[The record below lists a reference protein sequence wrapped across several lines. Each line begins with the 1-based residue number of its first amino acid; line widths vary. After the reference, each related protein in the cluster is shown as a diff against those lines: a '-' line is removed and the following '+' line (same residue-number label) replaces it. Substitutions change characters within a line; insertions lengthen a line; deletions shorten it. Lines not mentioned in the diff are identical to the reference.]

1 MEAGTLNSDRKI
13 KGETG
18 MLENGGWIWAEDPA
32 ETDSYA
38 EFYDTF
44 FYEQGTA
51 ELEISCDSNYAVYL
65 NGKLAAFGQYADFE
79 HYKVADRIN
88 LAPDCQKG
96 ENHFAV
102 VVWYFGAE
110 SSTYCI
116 GKAGLIFQIN
126 GEKGMLLHSGTQ
138 TACRRSKAYCSGA
151 GKKITSQLGFSFC
164 YDASAE
170 DEWKNGEGTGFSP
183 AVPVKKSM
191 RLYPRPNCRLEL
203 WDRVES
209 RLMDQAGQ
217 KSFLFDL
224 QREQAGFL
232 DLELTSAKRQRIVI
246 AYGEHL
252 REGHVARRIG
262 ERDFSVEYIC
272 KPGKNRYMNPF
283 RRLGCRYLE
292 VFCETPVEISYVGIR
307 PTMYPLRHTD
317 FAPSDPLD
325 RQIYQICV
333 RSLELCL
340 HEHYEDCPW
349 REQAFYTLDSRNQ
362 MLCGYIAFREYR
374 AARAGLLLF
383 AQDRT
388 EDQLLSICCP
398 KDQGFCIPSFS
409 LHYFTAVDEYT
420 EYSADISLAQEV
432 YEKLCSVLQVFL
444 NHIRNGLVP
453 PFAGK
458 NYWNFYEWRA
468 GMDGGPETPAEP
480 DLILNCLLVLALEH
494 MASISSAL
502 HKNSAEYSA
511 LADRLRKNIR
521 VAFLRPQTGLYSNF
535 IRTDLFSELGNALA
549 VLCGASCGDEAN
561 EIAQKMMRGNSGL
574 LPATLSMNGFVFDAL
589 LRADRAAAQ
598 PFIRS
603 RIRSQYKKM
612 LDCGA
617 TTAWEDEEGAAAFD
631 GAGSLC
637 HGWSALPVYYYYLF
651 EV

>member
-1 MEAGTLNSDRKI
+1 
-13 KGETG
+13 
-18 MLENGGWIWAEDPA
+18 MLEKSAWIWAEDPA
-32 ETDSYA
+32 EADSYA

-79 HYKVADRIN
+79 HYKVADRID

-126 GEKGMLLHSGTQ
+126 GENGVLLRSGPQ
-138 TACRRSKAYCSGA
+138 TACRRSRAYRSGA
-151 GKKITSQLGFSFC
+151 QKRITGQLGFSFC

-170 DEWKNGEGTGFSP
+170 DEWKNGRGTGFSP
-183 AVPVKKSM
+183 ALPVKKSM
-191 RLYPRPNCRLEL
+191 QLYPRPNRKLEL

-209 RLMDQAGQ
+209 KQIERVGQ
-217 KSFLFDL
+217 KRFLFDL
-224 QREQAGFL
+224 QQEQAGFL
-232 DLELTSAKRQRIVI
+232 ELELISAERQKIVI

-272 KPGKNRYMNPF
+272 RPGKNHYMNPF

-292 VFCETPVEISYVGIR
+292 IFCEAPAEISYAGIR
-307 PTMYPLRHTD
+307 PTMYPLRRTD
-317 FAPSDPLD
+317 FVPSDPLD

-349 REQAFYTLDSRNQ
+349 REQAFYTMDSRNQ
-362 MLCGYIAFREYR
+362 MLCGYIAFQEYR
-374 AARAGLLLF
+374 AARAGILLF

-398 KDQGFCIPSFS
+398 KDPGFCIPSFS

-420 EYSADISLAQEV
+420 KYSADTSLAQEV
-432 YEKLCSVLQVFL
+432 YEKLRSVLQVFL
-444 NHIRNGLVP
+444 NRIQDGLVS
-453 PFAGK
+453 PFTGK
-458 NYWNFYEWRA
+458 NYWNFYEWRT
-468 GMDGGPETPAEP
+468 GMDGEP
-480 DLILNCLLVLALEH
+480 GVPSELDLLLNCLLVLALEH
-494 MASISSAL
+494 MVSISSAL
-502 HKNSAEYSA
+502 NKNGTEYSTV
-511 LADRLRKNIR
+511 ADRLRKSIR
-521 VAFLRPQTGLYSNF
+521 KAFWRPQTGLYSNF
-535 IRTDLFSELGNALA
+535 ISTDLYSELGNALA
-549 VLCGASCGDEAN
+549 VLCGASCGEEAG
-561 EIAQKMMRGNSGL
+561 EIARKIMQNNAGL
-574 LPATLSMNGFVFDAL
+574 VPATLSMNGFVFDAL
-589 LRADRAAAQ
+589 LQTDRAAAQ
-598 PFIRS
+598 PFILS

-637 HGWSALPVYYYYLF
+637 HGWSALPVYYYHLF
-651 EV
+651 SA